1 MKRIEALE
9 ARRRALL
16 ARCDQQRAEI
26 AYRIARIRPGMQMVQ
41 WTRRAPQS
49 AADHPLAWLAAI
61 ASLILMLRRRK
72 LISWLPWITGVLS
85 LVSRAARLIRLI
97 GQLRTLRTPR
107 SSLSD

>member
-1 MKRIEALE
+1 MKRIAALE

-26 AYRIARIRPGMQMVQ
+26 AYRLARIQPGRQIVQ

-61 ASLILMLRRRK
+61 AGLIVMLRRRK

-85 LVSRAARLIRLI
+85 LVSRAARLVRLI
-97 GQLRTLRTPR
+97 GQLRSRSEPRTG
-107 SSLSD
+107 S

>member
-1 MKRIEALE
+1 MKRVEALE

-26 AYRIARIRPGMQMVQ
+26 AYRVARIRPGMQLVQ

-61 ASLILMLRRRK
+61 ASLIIMLRRRK
-72 LISWLPWITGVLS
+72 LISWLPWITGMLS
-85 LVSRAARLIRLI
+85 LVSRAARLMRLI
-97 GQLRTLRTPR
+97 AQLRTPPTPG
-107 SSLSD
+107 SVPD